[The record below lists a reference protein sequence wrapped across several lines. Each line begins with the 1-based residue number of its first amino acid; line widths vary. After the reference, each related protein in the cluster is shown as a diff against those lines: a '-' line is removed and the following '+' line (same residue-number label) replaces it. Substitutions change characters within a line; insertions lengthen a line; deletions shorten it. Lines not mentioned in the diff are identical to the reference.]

1 MRLLSPWNEAV
12 SRGPGMRGCLCIQW
26 SKVWSAP
33 RALVVLILTDDV
45 WSAFNCLIWKVLDK
59 WPVLVLSSF
68 SARLGLLSCQDA
80 EMRSV
85 VQYSLLTCQP
95 GGDEI
100 TAEFSWQTIAM
111 TAQNDYTTSWRVVVY
126 LLSNLIPR
134 LVR

>member
-85 VQYSLLTCQP
+85 VHYSLLTCQP

-100 TAEFSWQTIAM
+100 TAEFS
-111 TAQNDYTTSWRVVVY
+111 
-126 LLSNLIPR
+126 
-134 LVR
+134 